1 MPVVADAA
9 FARRAL
15 NPLRQSTESKVAMSR
30 NETVLMPL
38 VDKLQRLASLAPS
51 NIEAILALPYEVRTV
66 QAGHHLVRQG
76 DETER
81 CSLLLSGW
89 ASRQRTTLHGSRQ
102 ILSIHIKGDF
112 VDLQSALLG
121 IAQDDVQALSTVEIA
136 LVPRQAIADLA
147 FAHPAVGKLLWTDT
161 LIDAS
166 IAREWVVNVGRRDA
180 RTRILHLMCELYE
193 RQRSAGLAPENGF
206 ELPLS
211 QEQLG
216 DATGLTAVHVN
227 RTLQSLGHEGLFE
240 REKRRVRITDLTTM
254 KAQADFDATYLTVGA

>member
-1 MPVVADAA
+1 MPAGTDAA
-9 FARRAL
+9 LPAGHSIHCAKHRK
-15 NPLRQSTESKVAMSR
+15 QVAMSR
-30 NETVLMPL
+30 NETALMPL
-38 VDKLQRLASLAPS
+38 VGKLQRLASLTPS
-51 NIEAILALPYEVRTV
+51 DIEAIIALPHEVRTV
-66 QAGHHLVRQG
+66 ENGRHIVRQG
-76 DETER
+76 SKTER

-89 ASRQRTTLHGSRQ
+89 ASRQRITLHGSRQ

-121 IAQDDVQALSTVEIA
+121 TAQDDVQALSTVELA
-136 LVPRQAIADLA
+136 LVPRQAIVDLA
-147 FAHPAVGKLLWTDT
+147 FAHPAIGKLLWTDT

-227 RTLQSLGHEGLFE
+227 RTLMSLGRDGLFG
-240 REKRRVRITDLTTM
+240 REKRLVRITDLTTM
-254 KAQADFDATYLTVGA
+254 KAQADFDDAYLTVGS

>member
-1 MPVVADAA
+1 MPAGTDAA
-9 FARRAL
+9 LPAGHSIHCAKHRK
-15 NPLRQSTESKVAMSR
+15 QVAMPR
-30 NETVLMPL
+30 NEAALMPL
-38 VDKLQRLASLAPS
+38 VDKLQRLASLTHS
-51 NIEAILALPYEVRTV
+51 DIEAVLALPHEVRTV
-66 QAGHHLVRQG
+66 ENGRHIVRQG
-76 DETER
+76 SKTER

-89 ASRQRTTLHGSRQ
+89 ASRQRVTLHGSRQ

-121 IAQDDVQALSTVEIA
+121 AAQDDVQLSTVQIA
-136 LVPRQAIADLA
+136 LVARQAIVDLA
-147 FAHPAVGKLLWTDT
+147 FAHPSIGKLLWTDT

-193 RQRSAGLAPENGF
+193 RQRSAGLAPEDGF

-227 RTLQSLGHEGLFE
+227 RTLRSLGHDGLFD
-240 REKRRVRITDLTTM
+240 REKRSVRITDLTAM
-254 KAQADFDATYLTVGA
+254 KAQADFDDAYLTVGS

>member
-1 MPVVADAA
+1 MQGPDAA
-9 FARRAL
+9 FARLAL
-15 NPLRQSTESKVAMSR
+15 ILLRQSTESRVAMSQ
-30 NETVLMPL
+30 NEAALKPM
-38 VDKLQRLASLAPS
+38 VDKLQRLANLAPADV
-51 NIEAILALPYEVRTV
+51 EAVLSLPYEVCTV
-66 QAGHHLVRQG
+66 ENGRHIVRQG
-76 DETER
+76 EKTER

-89 ASRQRTTLHGSRQ
+89 ASRQRITLHGSRQ

-121 IAQDDVQALSTVEIA
+121 TAQDDVQALGRAEVA
-136 LVPRQAIADLA
+136 LVPKQAIVDLA
-147 FAHPAVGKLLWTDT
+147 FSYPAVGKLLWTDT

-193 RQRSAGLAPENGF
+193 RQRSAGLTPADRF
-206 ELPLS
+206 VLPLS

-227 RTLQSLGHEGLFE
+227 RTLQSLGQEGLFQ
-240 REKRRVRITDLTTM
+240 RDRRSVQITDLKSM
-254 KAQADFDATYLTVGA
+254 KAQADFDATYLTIGA

>member
-1 MPVVADAA
+1 
-9 FARRAL
+9 
-15 NPLRQSTESKVAMSR
+15 MSR
-30 NETVLMPL
+30 NEAALMPL
-38 VDKLQRLASLAPS
+38 VDKLQRLASLTPS
-51 NIEAILALPYEVRTV
+51 DIEAILALPHEVRV
-66 QAGHHLVRQG
+66 VPNGHQIVRQG
-76 DETER
+76 AQTER

-89 ASRQRTTLHGSRQ
+89 ASRQRITVHGSRQ

-121 IAQDDVQALSTVEIA
+121 TAQDDVQALSTVEIA
-136 LVPRQAIADLA
+136 LVPRQAIVHLA
-147 FAHPAVGKLLWTDT
+147 FAHPSIGKLLWTDT

-193 RQRSAGLAPENGF
+193 RQRSAGFAPEDGF

-227 RTLQSLGHEGLFE
+227 RTLQSLGHDGLFE
-240 REKRRVRITDLTTM
+240 RKKRTVRITDLPTM
-254 KAQADFDATYLTVGA
+254 KAQADFDASYLTVGA